1 MAFVS
6 ARIARL
12 ETFRRWLHRAVT
24 RRLKR
29 ALMALGEML
38 CRWLSKP
45 PPEVVLHSRV
55 RLKGKIGCL
64 LDRSSRA
71 VTFSAQ
77 FLRHLSSTNI
87 LHIHLKPYLL
97 FCVSESLV
105 KLTVYFSR
113 VSKASVDGSGGPYSG
128 WTPVSRF

>member
-38 CRWLSKP
+38 GRWL

-55 RLKGKIGCL
+55 RLKGKIECLL